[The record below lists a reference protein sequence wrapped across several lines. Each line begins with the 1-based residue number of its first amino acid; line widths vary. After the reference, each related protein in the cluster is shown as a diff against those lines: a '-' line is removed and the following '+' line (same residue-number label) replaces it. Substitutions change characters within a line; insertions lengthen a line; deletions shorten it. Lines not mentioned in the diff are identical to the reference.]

1 MATNYDWDAI
11 AESPKFR
18 ELHRRK
24 TKFLFGWWAFAAVFY
39 LLLLLGAG
47 YAPDLFKVKV
57 IGNINVCYLFALL
70 QFLSSWGIA
79 MYYAHVANKDFD
91 RLTLELVDELEKK
104 GRVR

>member
-1 MATNYDWDAI
+1 MSERQYDWDAI

-24 TKFLFGWWAFAAVFY
+24 RTFLFGWWAFASVFY

-47 YAPDLFKVKV
+47 YAPELFKIKV
-57 IGNINVCYLFALL
+57 IGNINVCYVFALL

-79 MYYAHVANKDFD
+79 IYYAHVANKEFD
-91 RLTLELVDELEKK
+91 RLTEELVNEI
-104 GRVR
+104 G

>member
-11 AESPKFR
+11 AEHPKFR

-24 TKFLFGWWAFAAVFY
+24 TTFLFGWWAFAAVLY
-39 LLLLLGAG
+39 LTLLLGAG
-47 YAPDLFKVKV
+47 YAPDLFRVKV

-79 MYYAHVANKDFD
+79 MYYARVANKDFD
-91 RLTLELVDELEKK
+91 RLTEELVNEI
-104 GRVR
+104 G

>member
-1 MATNYDWDAI
+1 MVKNYDWDAI

-24 TKFLFGWWAFAAVFY
+24 RNFLFGWWAFSAFFY
-39 LLLLLGAG
+39 FLLLLGVG

-70 QFLSSWGIA
+70 QFVVSWGIA
-79 MYYAHVANKDFD
+79 MYYAYVANKDFD
-91 RLTLELVDELEKK
+91 RMTEELLNEI
-104 GRVR
+104 G

>member
-1 MATNYDWDAI
+1 MASEYNWDAI
-11 AESPKFR
+11 AENPKFK

-24 TKFLFGWWAFAAVFY
+24 TTFLFGWWGFATVLY

-47 YAPDLFKVKV
+47 YAPDLFKAKV

-79 MYYAHVANKDFD
+79 IYYAHVANKDFD
-91 RLTLELVDELEKK
+91 RLTAELLKEI
-104 GRVR
+104 G